1 MSKYVKVEDVVGLIN
16 GLDSLPFEEETEDVV
31 NSLPIYDIER
41 VVAELEFLKHPFELN
56 EYNSKEKVVNRAIDI
71 VRKGGTEND

>member
-41 VVAELEFLKHPFELN
+41 VVEQLEFLKYPFELN